1 MAYKYYKISVVVKR
15 QVSCYFYNE
24 GSSMKK
30 TTNNFIL
37 LCVIFATCLII
48 ANIVASKVLT
58 LNIYIF
64 GELMVLPC
72 GIICYPITYLV
83 TDIVNEIWGK
93 KEANKVVVFGLIA
106 QLIATILIVIG
117 RFIPALD
124 SNTQSAYVT
133 ILGQNWFFVLA
144 SFASYL
150 VSQFLDVFIF
160 NAIRN
165 RWIKKHTNLNKGK
178 WIWNNLSTLTSQL
191 LDTVIFTLIA
201 FGFGYG
207 WIFNNVKM
215 LFVMIF
221 TQYIFK
227 AIIALLDTPFFY
239 FFTRRN
245 KTVEQEVEQK

>member
-1 MAYKYYKISVVVKR
+1 
-15 QVSCYFYNE
+15 
-24 GSSMKK
+24 MKK

-150 VSQFLDVFIF
+150 ASQFLDVFIF

-178 WIWNNLSTLTSQL
+178 WIWNNLST
-191 LDTVIFTLIA
+191 
-201 FGFGYG
+201 
-207 WIFNNVKM
+207 
-215 LFVMIF
+215 
-221 TQYIFK
+221 
-227 AIIALLDTPFFY
+227 
-239 FFTRRN
+239 
-245 KTVEQEVEQK
+245 